1 MSIDQ
6 TAIISDVH
14 GNIWAFK
21 SILEDIEKKDIKYI
35 LNLGDSLYGPLKP
48 CETADLIIELNIPSV
63 RGNEDR
69 ILTETYENVEDSPS
83 LNYVK
88 SCLREKHITWLK
100 SLEPTLI
107 FDTDFFLCHGT
118 PENDMEYLLQ
128 NVTKTGVVQR
138 EANEIME
145 MLSDINRKVILCGH
159 DHIQNTKKLPDGKI
173 IVNPGSVG
181 LPAYT
186 DFMPFPHKMQA
197 GTPHARYCIISK
209 TENDYKVK
217 NIRVKYDWDTA
228 SKSAE
233 TNGRPDWTAWLK
245 TGKV

>member
-1 MSIDQ
+1 MEKY
-6 TAIISDVH
+6 AVISDVH
-14 GNIWAFK
+14 GNRSA
-21 SILEDIEKKDIKYI
+21 LEVVLENIKKRGIHLI
-35 LNLGDSLYGPLKP
+35 FNLGDCLYGPLDP
-48 CETADLIIELNIPSV
+48 AGTADLLMSHEIISV
-63 RGNEDR
+63 SGNEDR
-69 ILTETYENVEDSPS
+69 ILIENDPDSEENPS
-83 LNYVK
+83 LSYVRSVLK
-88 SCLREKHITWLK
+88 DDHYKWLK
-100 SLEPTLI
+100 SLEQTLI

-209 TENDYKVK
+209 TENDHRIE
-217 NIRVKYDWDTA
+217 NISVKYDWDTA
-228 SKSAE
+228 SKTAE
-233 TNGRPDWTAWLK
+233 TNGRPDWAVWLK